1 MKSSL
6 LTAFVTLL
14 AAPLLTA
21 TAADGQEPG
30 YAWPTDASR
39 LLTSTFGEYRSHRFH
54 AGFDV
59 KTFGQVGYKAL
70 AVRPGS
76 VVRAEVSPWGYG
88 RVIYLLLDTGETAVY
103 GHLQKFSA
111 AIASRVTAEQE
122 RRGSYSVEMR
132 FAAGELPVTQGEVIG
147 WTGQSGSGAPHLHFE
162 LRDPDGAPINPLLK
176 GYEIIDTTAPEVRR
190 VLLLPLDAHSRVAGD
205 LNPVVFIPKTVAPGR
220 LRIDKPIPVLGRIA
234 MAVNLHDQMDGA
246 YNRMNVYRY
255 RLLIDGREIF
265 SARYDRFPYELNH
278 HADLDRDYRSFVR
291 GRDLYQRLFREA
303 GNQLP
308 FYASSEPW
316 YGVLECDP
324 AAGAGDWLSRIS
336 RALGVYWDLPDGVT
350 VLENGRHPFRIEVFD
365 FNDNSTVVEGE
376 LLAAPVTRLPLEDPA
391 AAPLER
397 ARYTITADYFD
408 SYARVL
414 VRANLPVRQVPGL
427 IACYADGYEEEIL
440 LERAGKA
447 EFRGGVPLHSSHT
460 GPVRLLLL
468 DPAVGAGQPLHEATL
483 ACITVRPGK
492 LREIVTQDGLCQITF
507 GREALFKP
515 LFVRAQ
521 TQNGGGANGVVG
533 PVYAIEPEDVPLKGS
548 VSVAIRVPAGVE
560 EMTQVALYRRSGSGW
575 SYIGGDPRPDGSI
588 GGASRELGEFALVR
602 DAEPPALAFVKP
614 AAGQRLSLRTPL
626 IKASLHDALSGI
638 GSETQ
643 WQMRLDGQLVIAEY
657 DPEAR
662 ALLHQVSAPLG
673 KGRHTAEVTARDRC
687 GNQAQRTLTFW
698 IN

>member
-1 MKSSL
+1 MNRNLITPSL
-6 LTAFVTLL
+6 AFVAALL
-14 AAPLLTA
+14 LIAAAAP
-21 TAADGQEPG
+21 GQEPD
-30 YAWPTDASR
+30 YVWPTDASR

-76 VVRAEVSPWGYG
+76 VVRVEVSPWGYG

-103 GHLQKFSA
+103 GHLQKFSP
-111 AIASRVTAEQE
+111 AITSRVTAEQE
-122 RRGSYSVEMR
+122 RRGTYSVELR
-132 FAAGELPVTQGEVIG
+132 FTAGELPVAQGEVIG

-162 LRDPDGAPINPLLK
+162 LRDADGAPLNPLLK
-176 GYEIIDTTAPEVRR
+176 GYEIVDTTAPEVRR

-205 LNPVVFIPKTVAPGR
+205 LNPVVFIPKVVAPGR
-220 LRIDKPIPVLGRIA
+220 LRLDKPIPVLGRVA
-234 MAVNLHDQMDGA
+234 LAVNLHDQMDGA
-246 YNRMNVYRY
+246 FNRMNVYRY

-278 HADLDRDYRSFVR
+278 QADLDRDYRSFVR
-291 GRDLYQRLFREA
+291 SRDLYQRLFREA

-308 FYASSEPW
+308 FYASEEPW

-324 AAGAGDWLSRIS
+324 AASAGDWLSSIS

-350 VLENGRHPFRIEVFD
+350 VLENGRHPFRIEVYD
-365 FNDNSTVVEGE
+365 FQGNSTVVEGE
-376 LLAAPVTRLPLEDPA
+376 LAAAPSARLPQEDPA
-391 AAPLER
+391 AAALER

-408 SYARVL
+408 SYARLL
-414 VRANLPVRQVPGL
+414 VRASQSVRQVPGL
-427 IACYADGYEEEIL
+427 IAIYADGYEEEIL

-447 EFRGGVPLHSSHT
+447 EFRGGVPLHGSHT
-460 GPVRLLLL
+460 GPVRLLLH
-468 DPAVGAGQPLHEATL
+468 DPAAGVGQPLHEATL
-483 ACITVRPGK
+483 SCITVRPGK
-492 LREIVTQDGLCQITF
+492 VREIVTQDGLCQITF
-507 GREALFKP
+507 GRESLFKP
-515 LFVRAQ
+515 LFLRAQ
-521 TQNGGGANGVVG
+521 TQDGGAGGVVSQI
-533 PVYAIEPEDVPLKGS
+533 YAIEPEDVPLKGN

-560 EMTQVALYRRSGSGW
+560 EVTQVALYRRSSSGW
-575 SYIGGDPRPDGSI
+575 NFIGREPRPDGSI

-602 DAEPPALAFVKP
+602 DAEPPLLAFVKP

-626 IKASLHDALSGI
+626 IKATLHDALSGI
-638 GSETQ
+638 GSEAQ
-643 WQMRLDGQLVIAEY
+643 WQMRLDGQPVIAEY

-662 ALLHQVSAPLG
+662 ALLHQVAAPLG

-687 GNQAQRTLTFW
+687 GNQTQRTLIFW